1 MINNSRKL
9 HIITR
14 CSRLN
19 NILTVGESL
28 PIKDGKLQV
37 EWHVI
42 FDSTRLKDIDA
53 EILGKLQQFGAK
65 IYFEF

>member
-1 MINNSRKL
+1 MNNTNTKL
-9 HIITR
+9 HIVTR

-19 NILTVGESL
+19 NIVAVGESL
-28 PIKDGKLQV
+28 PVKDGKLQV

-53 EILGKLQQFGAK
+53 EILGKLQ
-65 IYFEF
+65 